1 MVETTEENAQNQ
13 EQKARWYIVQT
24 LSGYEQRVE
33 KSIQE
38 MIRKNQTGGLVE
50 DAIVPT
56 EKVVEMVK
64 GQKKTTTRKFY
75 PGYVLVKM
83 RLTDQSWHLIRNIPR
98 VTGFIGG
105 KGKPIPLGDKEAERI
120 LQTIEDRKEQPRPKF
135 HFQPGDKVQVIDG
148 PFTNFDA
155 YVEDVNYEKGK
166 LKVSVSIF
174 GRNTPVELDFVQVT
188 KSQ

>member
-1 MVETTEENAQNQ
+1 MNDTAT
-13 EQKARWYIVQT
+13 KLRWYIVQT

-33 KSIQE
+33 KILHE
-38 MIRKNQTGGLVE
+38 LIRKNKVYGLIE
-50 DAIVPT
+50 QAIVPT

-83 RLTDQSWHLIRNIPR
+83 YLTDESWHLIQSIPR
-98 VTGFIGG
+98 VSGFIGD
-105 KGKPIPLGDKEAERI
+105 KDKPIPLSDAEANRLLE
-120 LQTIEDRKEQPRPKF
+120 TIESRKDKARPKF
-135 HFQPGDKVQVIDG
+135 SFQAGDKVQVIDG
-148 PFTNFDA
+148 PFANFDA
-155 YVEDVNYEKGK
+155 YVEEVNFDKGK

-174 GRNTPVELDFVQVT
+174 GRNTPVELDFVQVS

>member
-1 MVETTEENAQNQ
+1 MENN
-13 EQKARWYIVQT
+13 ENLPRPRWYIVQT

-33 KSIQE
+33 RSLQE
-38 MIRKNQTGGLVE
+38 MIRKEKVEGLIHE
-50 DAIVPT
+50 AIVPT

-83 RLTDQSWHLIRNIPR
+83 ILTDKSWHIIQSLSR
-98 VTGFIGG
+98 VTGFIGD
-105 KGKPIPLGDKEAERI
+105 KEKPIPLREKEAEQL
-120 LQTIEDRKEQPRPKF
+120 LQTIQDRKEQPRPKF
-135 HFQPGDKVQVIDG
+135 SFQPGDKVQVVDG
-148 PFTNFDA
+148 PFANFDA
-155 YVEDVNYEKGK
+155 YVEEVNQDKGK

>member
-1 MVETTEENAQNQ
+1 MKSNGQTS
-13 EQKARWYIVQT
+13 RWYIVQT

-33 KSIQE
+33 KTIQE
-38 MIRKNQTGGLVE
+38 LIRKDKVHGLIE
-50 DAIVPT
+50 EAIVPT
-56 EKVVEMVK
+56 EKIVEMVK

-83 RLTDQSWHLIRNIPR
+83 QLTDESWHLIQSIPR
-98 VTGFIGG
+98 VSGFIGD
-105 KGKPIPLGDKEAERI
+105 KEKPIPLSDAEANRLLE
-120 LQTIEDRKEQPRPKF
+120 TIESRKDQARPKF
-135 HFQPGDKVQVIDG
+135 SFYPGDKVQVIDG
-148 PFTNFDA
+148 PFANFDA
-155 YVEDVNYEKGK
+155 YVEEVNFDKGK

>member
-1 MVETTEENAQNQ
+1 MTEINPETAY
-13 EQKARWYIVQT
+13 WYIVQT
-24 LSGYEQRVE
+24 LSGFEQRVE
-33 KSIQE
+33 RTIQE
-38 MIRKNQTGGLVE
+38 MIKKGKVFDLIQE
-50 DAIVPT
+50 AIVPT

-83 RLTDQSWHLIRNIPR
+83 VLNEKTWHLIQDIPK
-98 VTGFIGG
+98 VTGFIGD
-105 KGKPIPLGDKEAERI
+105 KQRPIPLQEKEAHKL
-120 LQTIEDRKEQPRPKF
+120 LQTIEDRKEQPRPKYS
-135 HFQPGDKVQVIDG
+135 FQQGDKVQVIDG
-148 PFTNFDA
+148 PFANFDA
-155 YVEDVNYEKGK
+155 YVEEVNQEKGT

>member
-1 MVETTEENAQNQ
+1 MNS
-13 EQKARWYIVQT
+13 EQSRWYIIHT

-33 KSIQE
+33 KMIRE
-38 MIRKNQTGGLVE
+38 MIRRDQAQGLIE
-50 DAIVPT
+50 DVMVPT

-75 PGYVLVKM
+75 PGYVLIKM
-83 RLTDQSWHLIRNIPR
+83 ILNKESWHLVLNVPK
-98 VTGFIGG
+98 VTGFIGHTER
-105 KGKPIPLGDKEAERI
+105 PIPLKESEANRL
-120 LQTIEDRKEQPRPKF
+120 LQMIEQRQENPRPKYDF
-135 HFQPGDKVQVIDG
+135 RAGDKVQVVDG
-148 PFTNFDA
+148 PFSNFA
-155 YVEDVNYEKGK
+155 GEVEEVNHDKGT